1 MYLVTGKVHEHGI
14 SCRMCVVA
22 SFTNECIALIL
33 LLLQISH
40 LQSDTDGKNRSES
53 IVLAASKLLRI
64 MNYGA

>member
-40 LQSDTDGKNRSES
+40 LQSDT
-53 IVLAASKLLRI
+53 
-64 MNYGA
+64 YG